1 MNIFREKYVTSSSAV
16 LFVMASDDDKWC
28 KDMFANE
35 TDVVFTSSLTS
46 PFSEKQPTFDLAIL
60 SQCNHSIIRQLL
72 MQSFFIA
79 ITSIFLV
86 DK

>member
-35 TDVVFTSSLTS
+35 TDIVFTSSFSS
-46 PFSEKQPTFDLAIL
+46 PFLEKQPTFDLAIL

-79 ITSIFLV
+79 ITSIFW
-86 DK
+86 